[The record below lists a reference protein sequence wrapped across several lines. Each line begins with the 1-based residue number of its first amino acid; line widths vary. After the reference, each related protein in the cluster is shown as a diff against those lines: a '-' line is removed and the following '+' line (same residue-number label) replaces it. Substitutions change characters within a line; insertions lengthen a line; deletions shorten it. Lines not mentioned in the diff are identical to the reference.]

1 MGFDYDLLVRN
12 GLVHYY
18 AEGKFLSPTRKVFYE
33 SFVTDVVT
41 WTTMID
47 RTCSDEAMK
56 LFGSMLVSDV
66 EPNEVTMIAVLYAY
80 SNKGNAGVGKT
91 IHEHV
96 QKKNVNCSLNL
107 LNALLDMYVKWG
119 CLTTAKETF
128 DNMKVRDVF
137 SWTSMVN
144 GYAKLGDL
152 LAARKFF
159 NDMPERNFIVCA
171 LSACGQLG
179 CMDLGQWIHQHYL
192 NRRRIQPSMILGNV
206 LMDMYAKYGRIN
218 SATELFGE
226 MPKRNLVSWNTMI
239 ARYAGNAKQAL
250 TLFKEMKT
258 MGLKPND
265 ITFVAVLSACNH
277 GGLVSQDIE
286 HFESMAR
293 DYDVDPKKEHYV
305 CVTELLERVGRLEKL
320 IS

>member
-1 MGFDYDLLVRN
+1 MGFDFDLLVQN

-18 AEGKFLSPTRKVFYE
+18 AEGRFLSPTRKVFYE

-47 RTCSDEAMK
+47 GYATRTCSDEAMK

-80 SNKGNAGVGKT
+80 SNQGNVGVGKT

-128 DNMKVRDVF
+128 DNMKVTEVF
-137 SWTSMVN
+137 LWTSMVN

-159 NDMPERNFIVCA
+159 NDMPERNV
-171 LSACGQLG
+171 
-179 CMDLGQWIHQHYL
+179 
-192 NRRRIQPSMILGNV
+192 
-206 LMDMYAKYGRIN
+206 
-218 SATELFGE
+218 
-226 MPKRNLVSWNTMI
+226 VSSNAMI
-239 ARYAGNAKQAL
+239 AGYS
-250 TLFKEMKT
+250 E
-258 MGLKPND
+258 
-265 ITFVAVLSACNH
+265 
-277 GGLVSQDIE
+277 
-286 HFESMAR
+286 
-293 DYDVDPKKEHYV
+293 
-305 CVTELLERVGRLEKL
+305 
-320 IS
+320 